1 MMTRT
6 SCCTWI
12 SATGQVK
19 VNIKERDAQA
29 DWLHNFGR
37 GDPAFLVWSTVK
49 AAQS

>member
-1 MMTRT
+1 MVTIA
-6 SCCTWI
+6 SCCIWI

-19 VNIKERDAQA
+19 VNIKETDAQA

-37 GDPAFLVWSTVK
+37 RDTAFLVWLTVK